1 MKLNDI
7 IEFLNKKIP
16 QNLALDGDNVGLM
29 GDYDL
34 MLDINEIKIP
44 GMHNVDNFM
53 AAYLAVKDLIDK
65 ETFLYV
71 ARSFEG
77 VAHRIEFVKEI
88 NGVRY
93 YNDSI
98 ASSPTRTT
106 ACLNAFY
113 SAGKRIILVAGG
125 KDKALDFSTFGIEV
139 AKKAKKL
146 YLVGHLENPAIN
158 TAEVI
163 KESVL
168 KADEGFPIEILY
180 SLKETVEKIKKDA
193 EPGDIVVLSPAST
206 SFDKYKNFEVRGN
219 HFKECVKNG

>member
-1 MKLNDI
+1 MKL
-7 IEFLNKKIP
+7 
-16 QNLALDGDNVGLM
+16 
-29 GDYDL
+29 Y
-34 MLDINEIKIP
+34 
-44 GMHNVDNFM
+44 
-53 AAYLAVKDLIDK
+53 AAQTMVVSI
-65 ETFLYV
+65 
-71 ARSFEG
+71 FEG

-88 NGVRY
+88 NGVKY

-125 KDKALDFSTFGIEV
+125 KDKALDFSSFGKEIVE
-139 AKKAKKL
+139 KAKKL
-146 YLVGHLENPAIN
+146 YLVGHLENPSIN

-180 SLKETVEKIKKDA
+180 SLEETVEKAKTI
-193 EPGDIVVLSPAST
+193 GDIVDIITDLI
-206 SFDKYKNFEVRGN
+206 G
-219 HFKECVKNG
+219 